1 MGFGFV
7 IAEWHR
13 SNAKNRGLLLLLFT
27 PMFVCMLGFV
37 LSLASF
43 VFAFISK
50 LLGWFLL
57 TALFGGGGVFCYEKL
72 RELRSFSPEQPFSP
86 QGPPSSADSAA
97 TTAKDGSNA
106 AEQENKRKKWFDG
119 IRR

>member
-1 MGFGFV
+1 
-7 IAEWHR
+7 
-13 SNAKNRGLLLLLFT
+13 
-27 PMFVCMLGFV
+27 MFGFV

-72 RELRSFSPEQPFSP
+72 RELRSFSPERPFTPHSA
-86 QGPPSSADSAA
+86 SSSTDD
-97 TTAKDGSNA
+97 TTTKDIPNA
-106 AEQENKRKKWFDG
+106 EENVKTRDKASFEQENKRKKWFDG
-119 IRR
+119 IRK